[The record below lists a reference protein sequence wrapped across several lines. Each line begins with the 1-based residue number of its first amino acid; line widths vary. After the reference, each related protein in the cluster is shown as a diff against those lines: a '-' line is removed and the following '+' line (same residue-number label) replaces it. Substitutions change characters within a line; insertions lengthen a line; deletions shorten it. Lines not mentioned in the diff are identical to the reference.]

1 MLNVVLLNAVM
12 LSVTVP
18 IRHHPT
24 THPHTKKDF
33 WVLYYKTFYVRTN
46 IDCCNLQKQASVFD
60 TVSSAL
66 TRLKVIK
73 TSALDTVKLLLQK
86 V

>member
-1 MLNVVLLNAVM
+1 MLYVVLLNATM

-24 THPHTKKDF
+24 PHPHTKEDF

-46 IDCCNLQKQASVFD
+46 IDCCNLLKQASLFD
-60 TVSSAL
+60 AVTSAL
-66 TRLKVIK
+66 TRMKVIK
-73 TSALDTVKLLLQK
+73 TSALDTVKLLL
-86 V
+86 